1 MYRPALPSGKIIF
14 FFRGGGSVLGNPTTD
29 LFCLYVLFS
38 QYRSRDNTLE
48 NCFFQISFCSPVYVR
63 IIYGKRKGEV
73 PLKPLLGKQ
82 NIQAK
87 EVYWKISELFTC
99 PSGVVYPA
107 GCQVNISHTP
117 LFQVNNLYLKGMERS
132 VNLVPVLSKMVY
144 KKVNKFGVIP
154 SHVQNVSGTSKGNML
169 FYARQII
176 SCISLFISKDYV
188 NNELMFMFFNR
199 VLQYERFN

>member
-1 MYRPALPSGKIIF
+1 M
-14 FFRGGGSVLGNPTTD
+14 
-29 LFCLYVLFS
+29 
-38 QYRSRDNTLE
+38 
-48 NCFFQISFCSPVYVR
+48 
-63 IIYGKRKGEV
+63 
-73 PLKPLLGKQ
+73 
-82 NIQAK
+82 
-87 EVYWKISELFTC
+87 
-99 PSGVVYPA
+99 
-107 GCQVNISHTP
+107 NISHTP

-144 KKVNKFGVIP
+144 KKVNKFGVLP